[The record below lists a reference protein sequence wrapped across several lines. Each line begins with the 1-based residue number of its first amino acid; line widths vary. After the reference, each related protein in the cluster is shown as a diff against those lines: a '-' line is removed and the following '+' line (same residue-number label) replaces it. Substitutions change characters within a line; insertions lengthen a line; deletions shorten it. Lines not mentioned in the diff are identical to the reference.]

1 MVEMNRRVEQNLNV
15 IIDTIERRGGTVADE
30 QS

>member
-1 MVEMNRRVEQNLNV
+1 MVEMNRRVEQNLSM
-15 IIDTIERRGGTVADE
+15 IIDTIQRRQGTVADE